1 MNSTAALAPSSSV
14 FRSPARLKLMWLSRL
29 IRAITLVYV
38 VWAFVRTFRWWT
50 DGPAVIK
57 AYGAYLV
64 RDLSALASEQRM
76 LALAVDTVE
85 LSLLTAAVVYGWK
98 ALGVLGREHA
108 FTQIAA
114 KFLAWC
120 AWMAIACESWSLLM
134 RPVKTTILTSHL
146 PVAEQLATWSFNPK
160 DLLVVLLC
168 AVLVCFAYMM
178 GWAAE
183 VADENKEFI

>member
-1 MNSTAALAPSSSV
+1 MSNLTDLAPNSAV
-14 FRSPARLKLMWLSRL
+14 LRSPARLKLMWLSRL

-38 VWAFVRTFRWWT
+38 VWAVIRTFQWWT
-50 DGPAVIK
+50 NGPAVIK
-57 AYGAYLV
+57 NYGAYLV
-64 RDLSALASEQRM
+64 RDLSALASDQRM
-76 LALAVDTVE
+76 LALAVDGVG
-85 LSLLTAAVVYGWK
+85 LVLLAVAVVYGWK

-108 FTQIAA
+108 FTQKAA

-120 AWMAIACESWSLLM
+120 AWITVACETWSLLT
-134 RPVKTTILTSHL
+134 RPLKTHILTSHL
-146 PVAEQLATWSFNPK
+146 PAADQVANWSFNPE

>member
-1 MNSTAALAPSSSV
+1 MSNLTALSPNSALL
-14 FRSPARLKLMWLSRL
+14 RSPARLKLMWLSRL